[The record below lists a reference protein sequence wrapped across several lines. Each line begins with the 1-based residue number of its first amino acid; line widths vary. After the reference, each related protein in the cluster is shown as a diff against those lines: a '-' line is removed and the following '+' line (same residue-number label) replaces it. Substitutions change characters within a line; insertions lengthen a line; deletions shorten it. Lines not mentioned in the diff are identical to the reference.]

1 MDPDLVRL
9 ILVVLGVALVAA
21 IYLWDR
27 YKHAPPR
34 PVRRRRAH
42 REPVVRQEPA
52 GDEERLEPATGEAA
66 AVTDSRPIR
75 EPEPEL
81 KPKPEPE
88 PESESEPEPEPGR
101 ATWSGSG
108 DKRAKGSP
116 LDPEPVDL
124 GQWSD
129 AVAAAEPQ
137 FALDL
142 SFDAHGDA
150 DYLASDP
157 ALRDEVEHLII
168 AIHIAARDG
177 VMAGPAIAKA
187 CVSVGLVPGD
197 MSIFHRRDPAAGDR
211 VLFSLASMVEPGSFP
226 VDEMAGFATPGLT
239 LFTQLPGPRDG
250 LAVYDAMLATAE
262 RLAELLRG
270 ELLDERHN
278 KLTRQMQEH
287 TRVQIQE
294 HRHRVRLARSRR

>member
-34 PVRRRRAH
+34 PVRRRRAQ

-52 GDEERLEPATGEAA
+52 GEGEEEPLETAPREAP
-66 AVTDSRPIR
+66 AVTDSRPVR
-75 EPEPEL
+75 EP
-81 KPKPEPE
+81 
-88 PESESEPEPEPGR
+88 ESEPEPEQEPEPGR
-101 ATWSGSG
+101 ANGSGSG
-108 DKRAKGSP
+108 EKRAKGSP

-177 VMAGPAIAKA
+177 VMTGPAIAKA
-187 CVSVGLVPGD
+187 CASVGLVPGD

-226 VDEMAGFATPGLT
+226 VEDMAGFATPGLT

-262 RLAELLRG
+262 RLAGLLRG

>member
-34 PVRRRRAH
+34 PARRRRAH
-42 REPVVRQEPA
+42 REPVVRQEPTDE
-52 GDEERLEPATGEAA
+52 GDEEPLETATSEAA
-66 AVTDSRPIR
+66 AVTGTRPAH
-75 EPEPEL
+75 EPEP
-81 KPKPEPE
+81 
-88 PESESEPEPEPGR
+88 EPEPEPGR
-101 ATWSGSG
+101 VTGKGGA
-108 DKRAKGSP
+108 DRRAQGSP

-168 AIHIAARDG
+168 AIHIAAREG
-177 VMAGPAIAKA
+177 PMAGPAIARSCA
-187 CVSVGLVPGD
+187 SVGLVAGD

-226 VDEMAGFATPGLT
+226 VEDMAAFTTPGLT

-250 LAVYDAMLATAE
+250 LAIYDAMLATAE

-278 KLTRQMQEH
+278 KLTRQMREH
-287 TRVQIQE
+287 TRALIQE